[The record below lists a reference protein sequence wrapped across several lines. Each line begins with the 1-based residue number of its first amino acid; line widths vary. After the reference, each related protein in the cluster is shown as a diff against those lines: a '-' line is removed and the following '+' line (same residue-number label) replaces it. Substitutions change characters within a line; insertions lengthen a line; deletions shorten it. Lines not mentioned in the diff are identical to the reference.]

1 MKKIIFLTI
10 IFSLLVA
17 TKGYGQ
23 QGSYVSAQY
32 EVSFGTGDLAEYISP
47 ASWRGFLME
56 YRAAVRSNLMLGIDV
71 GWNVFYEK
79 KARDTYSEGNASLTG
94 IQYRY
99 QNQVPLLVSA
109 DYLIKSDTPLK
120 PFIGLGLGTMYSERS
135 TEMNLYRIAET
146 TWHFAVKGELGL
158 LYELSYN
165 SSMKFAAKYYN
176 AFKTNTL
183 DSQGYFSLSL
193 GMAWDL

>member
-23 QGSYVSAQY
+23 QGSYMSAQY
-32 EVSFGTGDLAEYISP
+32 EVSFGTGDMGDYISS
-47 ASWRGFLME
+47 ASWRGFLIE
-56 YRAAVRSNLMLGIDV
+56 YRGAVRSNLLVGIDV

-79 KARDTYSEGNASLTG
+79 KARDTYSEGTASLTG
-94 IQYRY
+94 VQYRY
-99 QNQVPLLVSA
+99 QNQVPILASF
-109 DYLIKSDTPLK
+109 DYMISSDNALK
-120 PFIGLGLGTMYSERS
+120 PYIGLGLGTMYSERA
-135 TEMNLYRIAET
+135 TDMNLYRILENC
-146 TWHFAVKGELGL
+146 WHFALKGEVGL
-158 LYELSYN
+158 LYELSYT
-165 SSMKFAAKYYN
+165 SSVKFAAKYYN

-183 DSQGYFSLSL
+183 DNQGYFSLSL